1 MDKKFIKLKKIVN
14 KQENTIT
21 IFRNTSDWSE
31 QNLNDMNINFTL
43 EPSAFD
49 DVVKTSNADDKEYSN
64 VFNTVFDDKISALE
78 NPSEERNESKT
89 GRKRQPEENVN
100 ELVKHLLDSCEIRN
114 ANANNDNDPFYIKK
128 PQRNIII
135 GIDEFIVSPDFLCQ
149 SRVNFGCHIANCYR
163 K

>member
-21 IFRNTSDWSE
+21 IFRNASDWSE

-89 GRKRQPEENVN
+89 GRKRQ
-100 ELVKHLLDSCEIRN
+100 
-114 ANANNDNDPFYIKK
+114 
-128 PQRNIII
+128 
-135 GIDEFIVSPDFLCQ
+135 
-149 SRVNFGCHIANCYR
+149 
-163 K
+163 